1 MKLEHKFGLSA
12 LILIAA
18 MLVSAATAHWRVH
31 AANERLQELSLERLP
46 LLRDS
51 YELGAHLDNS
61 LHALQSNLMFGRKR
75 QGAEQFRILS
85 ADEMTKTEAALDR
98 MEGAERLLPTA
109 EGAARLHA
117 VRALLARLKWLQEN
131 VQNPEHQ
138 ASPEDVMEQYRAVVE
153 AGEHIDAAI
162 EAMTMSQQEQT
173 EHETSQ
179 LGGANRL
186 TLWVIWL
193 SVGLSCVLGGTF
205 SVLLGRNISHAVEA
219 VGARA
224 HAIARGDLRGAP
236 LVLTRR
242 DEIGALANAMN
253 RMQTELG
260 SVLGTVADT
269 AGSLSGAAVSMR
281 AASDHIHQR
290 MDEQGQQTQQAATA
304 MQVMS
309 ISIAEV
315 SRHSHSAAETAR
327 AAAETAR
334 EGGVTVRGVLGSM
347 EVISQVAH
355 EAWLT
360 MGLLGQ
366 DSAKISQIVT
376 VIEAIAHK
384 TNLLALNAAIEAA
397 RAGDQGRGFAVVAAE
412 VRRLA
417 ESTAT
422 AAGEITAMVA
432 GIQDR
437 IQTLLRGAQQDET
450 TVQTGVATTI
460 RAGEALERIIGMAE
474 RVDRMITQIAIAAAQ
489 QAMAADQSSASLDEI
504 HSLSNDNVREM
515 ATTAQGIEALRGTA
529 VRLER
534 QVDRFHVTATQA

>member
-1 MKLEHKFGLSA
+1 MKLERKFGVSA
-12 LILIAA
+12 LVLIAA
-18 MLVSAATAHWRVH
+18 MLVSAAAAHWRVR
-31 AANERLQELSLERLP
+31 AANQKLREFALERMP
-46 LLRDS
+46 RLRDS

-61 LHALQSNLMFGRKR
+61 LHALQSSLLFGPKR
-75 QGAEQFRILS
+75 QRGERFRILS
-85 ADEMTKTEAALDR
+85 AGEMTKTEAALDR
-98 MEGAERLLPTA
+98 MDGEERLMPTPDGAGRLRVARA
-109 EGAARLHA
+109 ELG
-117 VRALLARLKWLQEN
+117 RLKWLQEN
-131 VQNPEHQ
+131 MQ
-138 ASPEDVMEQYRAVVE
+138 SPDLHTSHEEVAEQYRAIVE
-153 AGEHIDAAI
+153 AGEKIDTAI
-162 EAMTMSQQEQT
+162 EAMTMSQQEQA
-173 EHETSQ
+173 ERETSR
-179 LGGANRL
+179 LEGANRL

-205 SVLLGRNISHAVEA
+205 SILLGRNISHAVEA

-224 HAIARGDLRGAP
+224 HAIARGDLRGEP
-236 LVLTRR
+236 LSLARR
-242 DEIGALANAMN
+242 DEIGSLAHAMN

-260 SVLGTVADT
+260 SVLGTVTDT

-281 AASDHIHQR
+281 EASDHIHQR

-304 MQVMS
+304 MQEMS
-309 ISIAEV
+309 LSIAEV
-315 SRHSHSAAETAR
+315 SRHTQSAAATAR

-334 EGGVTVRGVLGSM
+334 EGGVTVQGVLGSM
-347 EVISQVAH
+347 EQISRVAH
-355 EAWLT
+355 EAWVT

-376 VIEAIAHK
+376 VIEGIAHK

-397 RAGDQGRGFAVVAAE
+397 RAGDQGRGFAVVASE

-422 AAGEITAMVA
+422 AAGEIAAMVA

-437 IQTLLRGAQQDET
+437 IQKLLRGSEQDET

-460 RAGEALERIIGMAE
+460 QAGQALERIIGLAE
-474 RVDRMITQIAIAAAQ
+474 RVDRMITQISIAAAQ

-529 VRLER
+529 VRLEQ
-534 QVDRFHVTATQA
+534 QVDRFHVAATQT